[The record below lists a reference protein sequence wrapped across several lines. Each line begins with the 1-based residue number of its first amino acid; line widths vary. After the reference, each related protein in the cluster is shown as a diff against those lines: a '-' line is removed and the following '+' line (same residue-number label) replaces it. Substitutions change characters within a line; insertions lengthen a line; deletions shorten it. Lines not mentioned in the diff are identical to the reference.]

1 MFCPSDTYQR
11 LSQTGPTFKNV
22 RIAGRYF
29 DDRENRLYTLRPTPY
44 SQNAM
49 LTRQQLAT
57 LRTEPGTNRVAKAI
71 ELAGVTQVTVA
82 EALGL
87 PQPYVSDVAR
97 RRYRTITVENARKF
111 AKFFGCS
118 IEDLFPASDESE
130 P

>member
-1 MFCPSDTYQR
+1 
-11 LSQTGPTFKNV
+11 
-22 RIAGRYF
+22 
-29 DDRENRLYTLRPTPY
+29 
-44 SQNAM
+44 M
-49 LTRQQLAT
+49 LTKRQLAT

-71 ELAGVTQVTVA
+71 DLMGVTQVTVA

-118 IEDLFPASDESE
+118 IEDLFPSGSQRES
-130 P
+130 